1 MNKITPKTYTSL
13 DATGIPASG
22 VGKASVEEIREEK
35 PPIPDPKRKL
45 DLTAGPYKSGTKK
58 LPIKIRPKKAVDK

>member
-1 MNKITPKTYTSL
+1 MNKITPKIYTSL

-35 PPIPDPKRKL
+35 AADSRSKAQARSDGWSVQKRHEEIA
-45 DLTAGPYKSGTKK
+45 D
-58 LPIKIRPKKAVDK
+58 